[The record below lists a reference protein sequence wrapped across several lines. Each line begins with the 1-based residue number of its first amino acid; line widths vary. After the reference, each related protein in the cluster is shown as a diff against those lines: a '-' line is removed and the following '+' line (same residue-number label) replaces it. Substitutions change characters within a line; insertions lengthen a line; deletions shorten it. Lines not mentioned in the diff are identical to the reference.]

1 MLQRHT
7 SHIHSLLQMCCA
19 VAMEAVYSKIDVGSE
34 FTAYTTTF
42 LGLLV
47 KVSLMVLLTKKI
59 S

>member
-1 MLQRHT
+1 
-7 SHIHSLLQMCCA
+7 MCCA